1 MDTERTSLPDVVVV
15 RPRIFKDERGFFLES
30 WNQREFDEVVGREVR
45 FVQDNHSRSKRGVL
59 RGLHY
64 QVAPAAQA
72 KLVTVM
78 QGKIF
83 DVAVDIRPDSETFGR
98 WIGEELC
105 GDQRSSLW
113 IPEGFAHG
121 FYVLS
126 ETADVLYKTT
136 AFYSPDHEGCILWN
150 DGSLGIQWPLKGDAP
165 VVSTKDAAGLRFQDA
180 VGISEY

>member
-1 MDTERTSLPDVVVV
+1 METEYTILPGVLVV

-30 WNQREFDEVVGREVR
+30 WNQRAFDEVVGREVR

-64 QVAPAAQA
+64 QFAPAAQA

-136 AFYSPDHEGCILWN
+136 AFYSPDHEKCILWN
-150 DGSLGIQWPLKGDAP
+150 DCDLGIQWPLEGDVP
-165 VVSTKDAAGLRFQDA
+165 VVSTKDAAGIPFKYA
-180 VGISEY
+180 VHISKH